1 MRNFR
6 LTAAAALLTAL
17 IAGPSWSY
25 TPGTYEASAQGMK
38 GPVKVAV
45 TFSKDAVTSVKVIE
59 EKETAGIG
67 TTAAAELPRQIV
79 EAQSTKIDGLSG
91 ATVTS
96 KAIFAAVEDCIR
108 QAKGDPNQPA
118 RSTAPKHAGKTIEA
132 AEDVV
137 IIGSGFSGLAAAVN
151 AAEHG
156 ARVTVLEK
164 MSVTGGASAIC
175 GGQWAIM
182 GTKLQ
187 KKKGVPYDPP
197 QALVYDLIGNGHLK
211 NDLTT
216 LTMFAEN
223 SPRAADWAINRF
235 KPKFIDQKLQYRA
248 EFQFDR
254 SLYLKGGC
262 GPAYR
267 KVEKA
272 VRDLGIKIHTDTKA
286 ERLIVKDG
294 RIVGVEAHKKDGT
307 KYIFSS
313 KAVLL
318 ATGGYGANKAML
330 IEPLKSALYYGPAS
344 ATGDGHRMAQAVGA
358 KLELMEFGKRYPN
371 GVEAAPGVAKSII
384 QGNYRAWL
392 QSGILVNNE
401 GRRLINEKA
410 SNHDI
415 LTVLEKQKGGMLYLV
430 MDQATWNGFRD
441 GVHTLGITDEDL
453 EKWLAEN
460 GRKALIF
467 AHGATLAEAPQPPAL
482 TAARLR
488 RPLPATTNSSSLAKM
503 KTLAVLRHL

>member
-132 AEDVV
+132 ADDVV

-187 KKKGVPYDPP
+187 K
-197 QALVYDLIGNGHLK
+197 
-211 NDLTT
+211 
-216 LTMFAEN
+216 
-223 SPRAADWAINRF
+223 
-235 KPKFIDQKLQYRA
+235 
-248 EFQFDR
+248 
-254 SLYLKGGC
+254 
-262 GPAYR
+262 
-267 KVEKA
+267 
-272 VRDLGIKIHTDTKA
+272 
-286 ERLIVKDG
+286 
-294 RIVGVEAHKKDGT
+294 
-307 KYIFSS
+307 
-313 KAVLL
+313 
-318 ATGGYGANKAML
+318 
-330 IEPLKSALYYGPAS
+330 
-344 ATGDGHRMAQAVGA
+344 
-358 KLELMEFGKRYPN
+358 
-371 GVEAAPGVAKSII
+371 
-384 QGNYRAWL
+384 
-392 QSGILVNNE
+392 
-401 GRRLINEKA
+401 EKA
-410 SNHDI
+410 SPTI
-415 LTVLEKQKGGMLYLV
+415 L
-430 MDQATWNGFRD
+430 
-441 GVHTLGITDEDL
+441 
-453 EKWLAEN
+453 
-460 GRKALIF
+460 RKHWSTI
-467 AHGATLAEAPQPPAL
+467 
-482 TAARLR
+482 
-488 RPLPATTNSSSLAKM
+488 
-503 KTLAVLRHL
+503 

>member
-6 LTAAAALLTAL
+6 LTAAAAFLTAL
-17 IAGPSWSY
+17 IAGPSWGY

-96 KAIFAAVEDCIR
+96 KAIFAAVEDSIP

-187 KKKGVPYDPP
+187 KEKGVPYDPP

-235 KPKFIDQKLQYRA
+235 KPEFIDQKLQYRA

-267 KVEKA
+267 KVE
-272 VRDLGIKIHTDTKA
+272 
-286 ERLIVKDG
+286 
-294 RIVGVEAHKKDGT
+294 
-307 KYIFSS
+307 
-313 KAVLL
+313 
-318 ATGGYGANKAML
+318 
-330 IEPLKSALYYGPAS
+330 
-344 ATGDGHRMAQAVGA
+344 
-358 KLELMEFGKRYPN
+358 
-371 GVEAAPGVAKSII
+371 
-384 QGNYRAWL
+384 
-392 QSGILVNNE
+392 
-401 GRRLINEKA
+401 
-410 SNHDI
+410 
-415 LTVLEKQKGGMLYLV
+415 
-430 MDQATWNGFRD
+430 
-441 GVHTLGITDEDL
+441 
-453 EKWLAEN
+453 
-460 GRKALIF
+460 
-467 AHGATLAEAPQPPAL
+467 
-482 TAARLR
+482 
-488 RPLPATTNSSSLAKM
+488 
-503 KTLAVLRHL
+503 

>member
-1 MRNFR
+1 M
-6 LTAAAALLTAL
+6 
-17 IAGPSWSY
+17 
-25 TPGTYEASAQGMK
+25 
-38 GPVKVAV
+38 
-45 TFSKDAVTSVKVIE
+45 
-59 EKETAGIG
+59 
-67 TTAAAELPRQIV
+67 
-79 EAQSTKIDGLSG
+79 
-91 ATVTS
+91 
-96 KAIFAAVEDCIR
+96 
-108 QAKGDPNQPA
+108 
-118 RSTAPKHAGKTIEA
+118 
-132 AEDVV
+132 
-137 IIGSGFSGLAAAVN
+137 
-151 AAEHG
+151 
-156 ARVTVLEK
+156 
-164 MSVTGGASAIC
+164 
-175 GGQWAIM
+175 
-182 GTKLQ
+182 
-187 KKKGVPYDPP
+187 
-197 QALVYDLIGNGHLK
+197 
-211 NDLTT
+211 
-216 LTMFAEN
+216 
-223 SPRAADWAINRF
+223 
-235 KPKFIDQKLQYRA
+235 
-248 EFQFDR
+248 
-254 SLYLKGGC
+254 
-262 GPAYR
+262 
-267 KVEKA
+267 
-272 VRDLGIKIHTDTKA
+272 RDLGIKIHTDTKA

-453 EKWLAEN
+453 EN
-460 GRKALIF
+460 GSPKTAAKLRSSLMAQPSLKP
-467 AHGATLAEAPQPPAL
+467 PQQPAL

-488 RPLPATTNSSSLAKM
+488 RPLPATTNSLSLAKM
-503 KTLAVLRHL
+503 RTLAVLRHL